1 MALTVPST
9 LAAAPELVAKLRA
22 WLPTASPSEQ
32 IAIAAL
38 LASLPAEPAT
48 PPADPEAAMTAV
60 ERGRAE
66 ARRRF
71 GPKPDGAPPSAVA
84 AAGSSAVERGRAEAR
99 RRYPELTNSDPD
111 S

>member
-1 MALTVPST
+1 MALTVPGT

-38 LASLPAEPAT
+38 LASLPAEPAD
-48 PPADPEAAMTAV
+48 PPAAPEQMSAV

-71 GPKPDGAPPSAVA
+71 GPKENTPPSNFGA
-84 AAGSSAVERGRAEAR
+84 AGRAEAR
-99 RRYPELTNSDPD
+99 RRYPELAKPDPTT
-111 S
+111 